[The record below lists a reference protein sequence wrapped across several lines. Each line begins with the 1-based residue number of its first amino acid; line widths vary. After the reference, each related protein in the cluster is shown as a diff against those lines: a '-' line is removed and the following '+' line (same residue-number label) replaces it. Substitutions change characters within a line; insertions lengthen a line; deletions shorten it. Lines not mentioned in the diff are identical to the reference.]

1 MAPVTEGIKTEHGGA
16 EKPLLQ
22 IYIHTHTHTHRDL
35 LEAIA
40 ADLMM
45 ASHQPLE
52 AYY

>member
-1 MAPVTEGIKTEHGGA
+1 MHYMAPVTEGIKTEHRGA

-22 IYIHTHTHTHRDL
+22 IYIYIYRDL

-40 ADLMM
+40 ADLMK

>member
-1 MAPVTEGIKTEHGGA
+1 MAPVTEGIKTEHRGG
-16 EKPLLQ
+16 EKTFFQ
-22 IYIHTHTHTHRDL
+22 IYIYIYRDL

-40 ADLMM
+40 ADLMK